1 MTLGQFVAAEVI
13 VGSLLL
19 NFDSVVKRM
28 YVVFYFF
35 TALTEL
41 DSLFSLPKDTDQAE
55 RLLPLPPSTLQRSE
69 SPAPNSRSVP
79 GAQAP
84 LWSCSI
90 SKSSPAKKMAIL
102 ATCQSDLAR
111 LALVLAGLE
120 PPESEVVR
128 YNGSRCR
135 SGTPPR

>member
-55 RLLPLPPSTLQRSE
+55 RLLPLPPSTLQAVRVTCTELAIGPRS
-69 SPAPNSRSVP
+69 P
-79 GAQAP
+79 GAAVE
-84 LWSCSI
+84 LF
-90 SKSSPAKKMAIL
+90 
-102 ATCQSDLAR
+102 DLE
-111 LALVLAGLE
+111 VE
-120 PPESEVVR
+120 PGEK
-128 YNGSRCR
+128 NGDL
-135 SGTPPR
+135 GYVPK